1 MSDHD
6 FEKQV
11 KQKMDELRFR
21 PSDAVWTGVARELRK
36 ERPSRR
42 WLWLSVLII
51 TLGSAGYYTF
61 NNYYK
66 SANSISQ
73 NTPPDTNDN
82 TPGKEENAGLK
93 NPAPDEA
100 GSTYDN
106 SSTDKSTS
114 DKSVVDQSSIDKSA
128 IVESPIT
135 RSSKEKSLPVTSI
148 DEKTAARNTPVS
160 KTQTKKDGLSDKIS
174 TSQDNDVVNNVVN
187 NNKTD
192 REKPGTKPSQKYNV
206 QPKQKPLMNLD
217 RSVQENQSIVN
228 NKQNRKAIPESG
240 NKVKYPS
247 SGGIATGQVKALEK
261 TGKDV
266 ELNDTSTGVVSG
278 ETRANDPAQNEVN
291 KTSGAGSD
299 SGNTKKQIA
308 SAITETDSAA
318 SVTTVPQKISKK
330 NSSWDWG
337 FTATGGISNLTDD
350 FLANVLKSTNM
361 ADAAPQSMPTNSYV
375 GAPSTLGV
383 PPPAASAVKAG
394 PYFSVGGFVR
404 KKLSKRFSVSAGLQY
419 SQFNNTIDVGYRV
432 DSSRLVNNGAQV
444 MNVSRYYR
452 ANQTSKFSNRYYFLD
467 LPVSLHTQLNRS
479 VKLPVFWNL
488 DFHVSQMLGSDAL
501 VYDSGTGVYYKD
513 KSIYHKT
520 QFRIGTGFSLGIFSK
535 SKTPLWIGPSVKY
548 NATKLFNKEVAGEK
562 HLLSAGLDVKLFIN
576 KK

>member
-6 FEKQV
+6 FEKRV
-11 KQKMDELRFR
+11 KQKMDELRFS

-42 WLWLSVLII
+42 WLWLSVIII
-51 TLGSAGYYTF
+51 TLGSAGYFTF

-66 SANSISQ
+66 PANSISQ
-73 NTPPDTNDN
+73 NTPVDTNDN
-82 TPGKEENAGLK
+82 APEKEENAGLK
-93 NPAPDEA
+93 NSAPAEA
-100 GSTYDN
+100 SSSDN
-106 SSTDKSTS
+106 NSLNDKSAS
-114 DKSVVDQSSIDKSA
+114 DKSPVDKSSVDKSSVDKSSKKQSSK
-128 IVESPIT
+128 VQ
-135 RSSKEKSLPVTSI
+135 SLPVTSI
-148 DEKTAARNTPVS
+148 EEKTAARNTPIS
-160 KTQTKKDGLSDKIS
+160 KTKIKKDRLSDKIS

-187 NNKTD
+187 NNKSY
-192 REKPGTKPSQKYNV
+192 REKPGTKPSQKYKS
-206 QPKQKPLMNLD
+206 QPNQKTLVNSD
-217 RSVQENQSIVN
+217 RSVTEKQSIVN
-228 NKQNRKAIPESG
+228 NKPNRKEIPESG
-240 NKVKYPS
+240 NKVKYPLS
-247 SGGIATGQVKALEK
+247 EGVDTGPVKSLEK

-266 ELNDTSTGVVSG
+266 EHTDTTTAVVTEETMSNDSV
-278 ETRANDPAQNEVN
+278 QNEVN
-291 KTSGAGSD
+291 KTSVAGSD
-299 SGNTKKQIA
+299 PGNTKKQIA
-308 SAITETDSAA
+308 SAVAETDSAS
-318 SVTTVPQKISKK
+318 SVTTFPQKSSKK
-330 NSSWDWG
+330 SRGWDWG
-337 FTATGGISNLTDD
+337 FNATGGISNLTDD

-361 ADAAPQSMPTNSYV
+361 ADAAPQSMPANSYV

-419 SQFNNTIDVGYRV
+419 SQFNNTINVGYRV

-479 VKLPVFWNL
+479 VTLPVFWNL
-488 DFHVSQMLGSDAL
+488 DFHVSQMLGSNAL

-548 NATKLFNKEVAGEK
+548 NATKLFNKEVIGEK

>member
-6 FEKQV
+6 FEKRV
-11 KQKMDELRFR
+11 KQKMDELRFS

-51 TLGSAGYYTF
+51 TLGSAGYFTF

-66 SANSISQ
+66 PANSISQ
-73 NTPPDTNDN
+73 NTPDDTNDN
-82 TPGKEENAGLK
+82 TPGKEENPGLK
-93 NPAPDEA
+93 NPVPGEA
-100 GSTYDN
+100 KSSDDN
-106 SSTDKSTS
+106 SSIDKSTL
-114 DKSVVDQSSIDKSA
+114 DKSLVDQSSIDKSA
-128 IVESPIT
+128 IAESPIT
-135 RSSKEKSLPVTSI
+135 KSSKEKSLPVISV
-148 DEKTAARNTPVS
+148 EQKTAARNIPVS

-174 TSQDNDVVNNVVN
+174 TSQDNGVVNSVVD
-187 NNKTD
+187 NNKSD
-192 REKPGTKPSQKYNV
+192 RENPGTKPSQKYKA
-206 QPKQKPLMNLD
+206 QPKQKSLTNLD
-217 RSVQENQSIVN
+217 RSVPEKQSIVN
-228 NKQNRKAIPESG
+228 NKLNRKEISESG
-240 NKVKYPS
+240 SKVKYPS
-247 SGGIATGQVKALEK
+247 SEGIATGPVKSMEK

-266 ELNDTSTGVVSG
+266 ELSDTTTAVVQG
-278 ETRANDPAQNEVN
+278 ETRMDDPAQNEVN
-291 KTSGAGSD
+291 KTSVAGTD
-299 SGNTKKQIA
+299 PGNTKKLIA
-308 SAITETDSAA
+308 SAINEIDSA
-318 SVTTVPQKISKK
+318 SLVTTVPQKSSKK
-330 NSSWDWG
+330 NRSWDWG

-350 FLANVLKSTNM
+350 FLPNVLKSTSV
-361 ADAAPQSMPTNSYV
+361 ADANPQNMPANSYV

-383 PPPAASAVKAG
+383 PPPAASTVKAG

-404 KKLSKRFSVSAGLQY
+404 KKLSKRFSVSAGIQY
-419 SQFNNTIDVGYRV
+419 SQFNNTINVGYRV
-432 DSSRLVNNGAQV
+432 DSSRLVNNGNQV

-452 ANQTSKFSNRYYFLD
+452 ADQSSKFSNRYYFLD
-467 LPVSLHTQLNRS
+467 LPLSLHTQLNRS
-479 VKLPVFWNL
+479 VTLPVFWNL

-535 SKTPLWIGPSVKY
+535 RKTPLWIGPSIKY
-548 NATKLFNKEVAGEK
+548 NATKLFNKDVAGEK